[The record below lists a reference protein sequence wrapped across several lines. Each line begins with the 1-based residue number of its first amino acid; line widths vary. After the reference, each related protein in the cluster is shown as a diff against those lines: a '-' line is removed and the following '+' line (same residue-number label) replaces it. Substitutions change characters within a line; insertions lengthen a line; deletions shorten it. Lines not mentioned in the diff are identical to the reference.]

1 MQKCPRPPA
10 IRLDRVHAVP
20 NSPRVS
26 DAIATVNRIADAE
39 IAAAIRLILSTTHH
53 LVEGA
58 GAVGMAAAVK
68 LRDQLRGQRACV
80 VFSGSNLDSGVLR
93 RILNREL

>member
-39 IAAAIRLILSTTHH
+39 IAAAEGVAGVNDPWRKGDPIL
-53 LVEGA
+53 A
-58 GAVGMAAAVK
+58 P
-68 LRDQLRGQRACV
+68 V
-80 VFSGSNLDSGVLR
+80 V
-93 RILNREL
+93 